1 LGARAVALRTGAM
14 EPLPLTTPSGY
25 SSAPPRHGGGAEPS
39 RMNPFL
45 WLLDTIINIYIWLLI
60 GSAVLSWLIAFNV
73 VNTRNPIV
81 HSLGE
86 FLYRVTEPLLR
97 PIRNMLPNLGGLD
110 VSPVILI
117 IGLLFLERF
126 IFWAYYQLVT

>member
-1 LGARAVALRTGAM
+1 
-14 EPLPLTTPSGY
+14 
-25 SSAPPRHGGGAEPS
+25 
-39 RMNPFL
+39 MNPFL

-60 GSAVLSWLIAFNV
+60 ASAVLSWLIAFNV

-81 HSLGE
+81 HSVGD

-97 PIRNMLPNLGGLD
+97 PIRNMLPNLGGID

-117 IGLLFLERF
+117 IGLLFLRQL
-126 IFWAYYQLVT
+126 IFWLYIRLFI